1 MWKPRL
7 ESVATQ
13 GRNVVATVSFT
24 NGDERI
30 VETIPGNDLTAARL
44 GEFCKRVIA
53 QLDIRD
59 AAFAD
64 LKALSGQDVV
74 IPNDDEA
81 AKAASVFFELRA
93 KSASVNQAIVEG
105 YSKDQESADALSV
118 EVKSLFLPEYTTDFR
133 WK

>member
-1 MWKPRL
+1 MWTAKV

-13 GRNVVATVSFT
+13 GRNVVATVAFT

-44 GEFCKRVIA
+44 GAFCKRVIA
-53 QLDIRD
+53 QLDVRD

-64 LKALSGQDVV
+64 IKALSGQDVV
-74 IPNDDEA
+74 IPNDDEV
-81 AKAASVFFELRA
+81 AKAKDVFFELRA
-93 KSASVNQAIVEG
+93 KSVAVNQAITEG
-105 YSKDQESADALSV
+105 YSKDQVSADALAAQ
-118 EVKSLFLPEYTTDFR
+118 VKSLFLPEYTTDFR